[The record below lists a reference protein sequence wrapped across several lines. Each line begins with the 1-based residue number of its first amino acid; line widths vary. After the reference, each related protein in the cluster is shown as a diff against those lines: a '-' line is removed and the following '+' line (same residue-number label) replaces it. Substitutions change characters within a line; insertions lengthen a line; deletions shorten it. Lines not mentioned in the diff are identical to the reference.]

1 MTWDNNQNFTTT
13 FVAAEAL
20 TSATHAGCA
29 VVITTGLLANNG
41 KTASGILMPHSKPKS
56 GEYGSA
62 GVMGMLR
69 FRAGATVAVGA
80 YLTVTTSGYII
91 TNPTSGYYA
100 VGRCFEAAASGG
112 MGVGIFNFALPTYFE
127 SSY

>member
-1 MTWDNNQNFTTT
+1 MTWDGQYLSTS
-13 FVAAEAL
+13 FVAAESL
-20 TSATHAGCA
+20 ATEGHVGCA
-29 VVITTGLLANNG
+29 VVITTGLIANNG
-41 KTASGILMPHSKPKS
+41 KTASGILLPHSKPKS

-62 GVMGMLR
+62 GYIGQMR
-69 FRAGATVAVGA
+69 FRAGAAVVVGA

-112 MGVGIFNFALPTYFE
+112 LGVGIFNFALPAYFE

>member
-1 MTWDNNQNFTTT
+1 
-13 FVAAEAL
+13 
-20 TSATHAGCA
+20 
-29 VVITTGLLANNG
+29 VITTGLLANNG
-41 KTASGILMPHSKPKS
+41 KTASGILLPHSKPKS
-56 GEYGSA
+56 GEFGSA
-62 GVMGMLR
+62 GYMGQMR
-69 FRAGATVAVGA
+69 FRAGLAVSVGA

>member
-1 MTWDNNQNFTTT
+1 MTWDGQYLSTS
-13 FVAAEAL
+13 FVAAENL
-20 TSATHAGCA
+20 NTATHAGCA
-29 VVITTGLLANNG
+29 VVVTTGLLANNG
-41 KTASGILMPHSKPKS
+41 KTASGILLPHSKPKS
-56 GEYGSA
+56 GEFGSA
-62 GVMGMLR
+62 GYMGQMR

-112 MGVGIFNFALPTYFE
+112 LGVGLFNFALPTYFE